1 MPILPK
7 LLLLAVFVVQAAWIC
22 WLPLPD
28 LVALIPDDSF
38 FYLRIAQQWWQC
50 GEFSF
55 DGRNPTYGFQPLWQL
70 LLILLQPCCGG
81 PHQFLLLTVLLTA
94 LLHTATGAILWQ
106 IGKRIGGSPAAWA
119 AAILW
124 LANPALWVWSWG
136 IKENPLYAL
145 CWALALRNLHQQI
158 AAGAELRRAVWL
170 GLWLGL
176 GILARVN
183 ALMGAGL
190 LLGALA
196 MAGTA
201 GSLALR
207 LRSVLVAAAVAT
219 LVAGPWYWFAW
230 LHFGAA
236 MPTSGSWK
244 MLIMQGEMQFRRQLP
259 WLGAGHWWHALQALP
274 AYLRFLVGHGY
285 GQFEA
290 VLALLLPAGLLAR
303 WLGAGPGPLGSW
315 WVPAVAVTAG
325 LLSAFA
331 NVLVLEVYLSY
342 ANWYAVPEYVAVPL
356 LGGLLLATLWRAVQR
371 WRWRLPLVALLGAA
385 AMAWTPPAGLADR
398 LTRNLL
404 QSPPQL
410 QQLLEMGLWLRR
422 QLPPQAAIGC
432 WDPGIVSYFRGGTTV
447 SFDPLMN
454 SLEYQRG
461 FLADPLGFPN
471 RYVEQQ
477 QIGYLVG
484 AGLPGQPSG
493 FGALPPAPGGPDPA
507 CEVVWQPY
515 PDFDLGWSERR
526 WFLVVRPLATEQ
538 PAWLAQVDFPFGI
551 VYPNDP
557 ARRRIATGDR
567 DRLCAGLEWQ
577 ADVLRLQLELP
588 AGAEVALQAGSKRL
602 RFTAADRGW
611 QCLDARSWRGQQVQ
625 LLVAPELLNAVPQ
638 AQILDYTLP

>member
-1 MPILPK
+1 MPFLPK
-7 LLLLAVFVVQAAWIC
+7 LLLLAAFAAQAVLILR
-22 WLPLPD
+22 LPLPD

-38 FYLRIAQQWWQC
+38 FYLRIAQQWWEC

-70 LLILLQPCCGG
+70 LLILLQPMAGDA
-81 PHQFLLLTVLLTA
+81 HRFLLLAVLMTA
-94 LLHTATGAILWQ
+94 LLHTATGAVLWQ
-106 IGKRIGGSPAAWA
+106 LGQRLGGAPAAWTA
-119 AAILW
+119 GLLW

-145 CWALALRNLHQQI
+145 CWVLALHSLHQQVT
-158 AAGAELRRAVWL
+158 AGTSMRRAAWL

-176 GILARVN
+176 AAFTRIN
-183 ALMGAGL
+183 ALMVAGL

-196 MAGTA
+196 IA
-201 GSLALR
+201 GSAGSVRQR
-207 LRSVLVAAAVAT
+207 LRSLLMASGVAI
-219 LVAGPWYWFAW
+219 LVAGPWYCFAY

-244 MLIMQGEMQFRRQLP
+244 MLIMQGELQFRRQLA
-259 WLGAGHWWHALQALP
+259 WLSAGHCLHALQALP
-274 AYLRFLVGHGY
+274 AYLRFLLGHGY
-285 GQFEA
+285 GLFEA
-290 VLALLLPAGLLAR
+290 VLALLVPAGLVARLA
-303 WLGAGPGPLGSW
+303 GAGPALAGAMWVLG
-315 WVPAVAVTAG
+315 VALAAA
-325 LLSAFA
+325 LASAFA
-331 NVLVLEVYLSY
+331 NVLILEVYLSY
-342 ANWYAVPEYVAVPL
+342 ANWYAVPEYIAMPL
-356 LGGLLLATLWRAVQR
+356 LGGVLVAALWRAVPR
-371 WRWRLPLVALLGAA
+371 WPLRLLLAVGFGIAA
-385 AMAWTPPAGLADR
+385 CMWAPPAGLASR

-404 QSPPQL
+404 QQPPQL

-422 QLPPQAAIGC
+422 HLPPDAAIGC

-471 RYVEQQ
+471 RYVAEQG
-477 QIGYLVG
+477 IAYLVG
-484 AGLPGQPSG
+484 ASVPGQPAG

-526 WFLVVRPLATEQ
+526 WFLVVRPLATAQ
-538 PAWLAQVDFPFGI
+538 PAWLDTVEFPFG
-551 VYPNDP
+551 VMYPNDP
-557 ARRRIATGDR
+557 ARRRLATGDR

-577 ADVLRLQLELP
+577 ADVLRLQLQLP
-588 AGAEVALQAGSKRL
+588 EGAEVELQAGDWRR

-611 QCLDARSWRGQQVQ
+611 QCLDARAWRGQRVQ
-625 LLVAPELLNAVPQ
+625 LRVAPELLAGVPQ
-638 AQILDYTLP
+638 AQIIDYSQQ